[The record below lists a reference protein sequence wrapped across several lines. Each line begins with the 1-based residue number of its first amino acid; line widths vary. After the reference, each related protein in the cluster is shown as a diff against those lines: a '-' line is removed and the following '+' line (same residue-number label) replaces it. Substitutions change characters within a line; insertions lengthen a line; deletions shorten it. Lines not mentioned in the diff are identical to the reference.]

1 MLYFAVLNIL
11 LSLWGVKRAYKTK
24 SLIIFIWLVVFYYS
38 ITSLVSLLNNGNMS
52 IDTRTTYA
60 LNMTLCISAFLFSD
74 FLFNRNMKK
83 QVDFAQLKSSEM
95 LIKVVEVIFWV
106 SLILTYVELRVQD
119 YETYNSSEGQAGWSQ
134 SIFQTTS
141 CITILFLY
149 KKQWWRFI
157 IASLL
162 IVGMI
167 ASTGVRSLLYFVL
180 MPTIFFILNKFLYKE
195 DDVLKTFFKLLP
207 VAILVVA
214 AVFVVNMLRFDEVR
228 LPEIELTDISLKV
241 LDLGGY
247 PLQLFNSLFHYLA
260 ALPVPV
266 INMLNLFGAD
276 LPPLSSFLPPSI
288 PKLNAL
294 FLSNEGAHFPATIF
308 HDFYMSFGY
317 YGSIWAFVVFSYIK
331 LLCDFLQRNVASLFA
346 FSSVLGWH
354 LYFLMRGSCD
364 TCSGGVAYSLWLALL
379 LYLVLKASIKPLLK

>member
-1 MLYFAVLNIL
+1 
-11 LSLWGVKRAYKTK
+11 
-24 SLIIFIWLVVFYYS
+24 
-38 ITSLVSLLNNGNMS
+38 
-52 IDTRTTYA
+52 
-60 LNMTLCISAFLFSD
+60 
-74 FLFNRNMKK
+74 
-83 QVDFAQLKSSEM
+83 
-95 LIKVVEVIFWV
+95 
-106 SLILTYVELRVQD
+106 
-119 YETYNSSEGQAGWSQ
+119 
-134 SIFQTTS
+134 
-141 CITILFLY
+141 LFLY